1 MLLSWGVAYNFSQ
14 SCLKLY
20 LLYYLVKTGFFDFQK
35 EENFFGLAGMLS
47 LQYEMVF

>member
-20 LLYYLVKTGFFDFQK
+20 LLYYLVKTGFFDFLK
-35 EENFFGLAGMLS
+35 EGNFFGFNGMIS
-47 LQYEMVF
+47 LQYEMEF